1 MQLFFKSNANI
12 RDIISQGLRNSLNR
26 YSKIKPEEYE
36 VTDEWMDLLGIS
48 NISEKKFNELSA
60 GEQRLVLLA
69 RALIKQ
75 PSMLVLDEP
84 LHGLDSSN
92 KYRVKK
98 IIDKMVEN
106 NNLL

>member
-1 MQLFFKSNANI
+1 
-12 RDIISQGLRNSLNR
+12 
-26 YSKIKPEEYE
+26 
-36 VTDEWMDLLGIS
+36 MDLLGIS

-106 NNLL
+106 NNSTLIFVTHYKSEIPECVTHTKKLIKML